1 MSTTA
6 PGVPSAL
13 AHPAQG
19 RQREDVGRR
28 TSPRVR
34 QLAVLAVGAGLVALL
49 GAALAVG
56 GGTADG
62 ESSGLG
68 RAGALVDWGAPVVTL
83 VARIA
88 AVGTV
93 GALLFAAVLVPG
105 HRGGLSARGRW
116 AVRTASGWALAW
128 AVATALGGLLALGR
142 LVGMP
147 PLSVPWSVLR
157 VYLGSTG
164 PGRAVVV
171 VAVGAAV
178 LALAARRC
186 SGVLGARLL
195 LAGALTAVVVP
206 AVLTGHSSAADDH
219 LVAVTT
225 LAVHVAA
232 ASLWVGGLA
241 ALLGHGRREPVLTV
255 AAARFSRV
263 ALGCFLATGISG
275 VLAAWLVLGGTGA
288 VVAALGTGYGWL
300 LVGKT
305 LGLAVLGLLGW
316 QHRRRALP
324 RLRAGRPHA
333 FRRLAAGELLVMLA
347 TVALAVGLAASPPPA
362 AAIAGSTSAGSVVA
376 GAATPGVPAPGDPSA
391 ATVDPMAGH
400 DHGELSVGVLVD
412 TGRFHVAGP
421 VAPGSRVTVHN
432 GTDEQVTLTA
442 DDGSF
447 DVDVPGHTLL
457 TFLAPERPGEYRFTS
472 RHSSTYRDV
481 LVVE

>member
-6 PGVPSAL
+6 PEVPSPL
-13 AHPAQG
+13 ADPAQG
-19 RQREDVGRR
+19 RQREDVARG
-28 TSPRVR
+28 TAPRVR
-34 QLAVLAVGAGLVALL
+34 QLAVLAAVGAGLVALL

-147 PLSVPWSVLR
+147 PLSVPWSALR

-186 SGVLGARLL
+186 SGVLGARVL

-232 ASLWVGGLA
+232 ASLWTGGLGA
-241 ALLGHGRREPVLTV
+241 VLWFGRRNAVLAV
-255 AAARFSRV
+255 AAPRYSRL
-263 ALGCFLATGISG
+263 ALGCFLATGVSG
-275 VLAAWLVLGGTGA
+275 VVAAGLLLGGPGA

-305 LGLAVLGLLGW
+305 LGMALLGLLGW
-316 QHRRRALP
+316 QHRRRTLP
-324 RLRAGRPHA
+324 LLQAGRPRA
-333 FRRLAAGELLVMLA
+333 FTRFAVGEVLVMLA
-347 TVALAVGLAASPPPA
+347 TVALAVALAASPPPA
-362 AAIAGSTSAGSVVA
+362 GATPSASTAAPTSAP
-376 GAATPGVPAPGDPSA
+376 ATAPAPA
-391 ATVDPMAGH
+391 AAADPMAGH

-412 TGRFHVAGP
+412 ATRFHVAGP
-421 VAPGSRVTVHN
+421 VPAGSRVTVFN
-432 GTDEQVTLTA
+432 GTDQDVTLSA

-447 DVDVPGHTLL
+447 DVAAPAGSLI
-457 TFLAPERPGEYRFTS
+457 TFVAPTEPGEHRFSS
-472 RHSSTYRDV
+472 RHSASYTDV